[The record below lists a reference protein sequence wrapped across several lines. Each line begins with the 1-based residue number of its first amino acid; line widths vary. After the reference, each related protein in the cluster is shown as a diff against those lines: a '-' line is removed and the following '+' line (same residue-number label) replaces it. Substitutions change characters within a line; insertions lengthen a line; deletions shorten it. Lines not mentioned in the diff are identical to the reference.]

1 MATRALDELL
11 GGRASGAGA
20 QRRFSRERCGVPR
33 LAISLATI
41 LLTGS
46 AALPGELS
54 PADASAPSQETQG
67 PPPTVSASGGS
78 VSSSAPFP
86 ILPALP
92 SDYFATTPHLLGEWP
107 DLRSRLND
115 LGITVSLTGVDEA
128 VLNLSGGERRIA
140 QEAGQVALQAEFDL
154 QKSLG
159 LQGARFLVTLVD
171 RWGRDAATDAGI
183 PALQLLNEVYG
194 RGNILRLEQ
203 FAWDQKW
210 FDGRVETTAGRLA
223 FGDEFFSYPC
233 DFINLTFCPGQAGNL
248 VGDYIYNWPVSQWAA
263 VAKVNFGS
271 EGYFKAGVFEFEH
284 GLSQHEA
291 QPRPLANLPR
301 RVRKAPFFPPK
312 SPGRP
317 NSTASREATSLE
329 VGGAAMRRR
338 MSRPASM
345 ESRSW
350 CQDCPGFPVTDATVF
365 PPCCSSNSRVSPR
378 TRTRR
383 TTGSTSFSSPL
394 MQIGARPQ
402 RTTRSSVGL
411 VQYGLGPWRPRDAYG
426 IAVGTTHVNPNI
438 ANGQILANALGVGPG
453 FVQHNEYVTEAWYGW
468 QTTPW
473 LNLKLDAQYVICPG
487 GYTAPT
493 NCNAF
498 VLGVRTTVDFW

>member
-1 MATRALDELL
+1 MPVRGAAGSIAIVLL
-11 GGRASGAGA
+11 A
-20 QRRFSRERCGVPR
+20 
-33 LAISLATI
+33 
-41 LLTGS
+41 GS
-46 AALPGELS
+46 AALA
-54 PADASAPSQETQG
+54 ADAAPGDASPSPQEVQGLTQAPA
-67 PPPTVSASGGS
+67 PPGAQASGASAGS
-78 VSSSAPFP
+78 PQSL

-107 DLRSRLND
+107 GIRSKLSD
-115 LGITVSLTGVDEA
+115 LGINVSITGVDEA
-128 VLNLSGGERRIA
+128 VMNLSGGERRIA

-183 PALQLLNEVYG
+183 PALQLLNEVFG

-210 FDGRVETTAGRLA
+210 FDDRFETTVGRLA

-271 EGYFKAGVFEFEH
+271 EGYFKVGIFDSSTDYLSTKPNPALWPTFPDDSQGAIVPAEIAWTPKFGGLAGSYQFGGWWSNDTAPNVATSINGEPILVS
-284 GLSQHEA
+284 GL
-291 QPRPLANLPR
+291 PGI
-301 RVRKAPFFPPK
+301 
-312 SPGRP
+312 PGRGRYGF
-317 NSTASREATSLE
+317 STVLQQQLARAPDNPDPKNNGLNVFFLASYA
-329 VGGAAMRRR
+329 
-338 MSRPASM
+338 
-345 ESRSW
+345 
-350 CQDCPGFPVTDATVF
+350 D
-365 PPCCSSNSRVSPR
+365 
-378 TRTRR
+378 RR
-383 TTGSTSFSSPL
+383 TSATDY
-394 MQIGARPQ
+394 QIFG
-402 RTTRSSVGL
+402 GI
-411 VQYGLGPWRPRDAYG
+411 VQYGLGPWRPRDGYG

-453 FVQHNEYVTEAWYGW
+453 FVQRNEYVTEAWYGW

-473 LNLKLDAQYVICPG
+473 LNLKLDAQYVISPG
-487 GYTAPT
+487 GYTTPS
-493 NCNAF
+493 NRNAF
-498 VLGVRTTVDFW
+498 VLGVRTTVDFF